1 MIPVSHPLSEAI
13 AQGRTVWLQNLLSE
27 SLPNLPRNTQDCSD
41 WFDLLIEAFE
51 DRQLI
56 EPSQQKNYLT
66 DVRNAIK
73 VLDPLHPA
81 LDVVKFDKETWVEIN
96 NANSDRIAQ
105 RHTQFLSDPGAIVN
119 RAIELIHSYQW
130 SEIAAGLAVVTGRR
144 CSEVLKTA
152 QFQFQTPYSVS
163 FSGSLKRKGEPTLCV
178 FDIPTLC
185 QAGLVI
191 DTIERLRQML
201 GDEIEFL
208 SLRQISG
215 RYSRA
220 VAHKCDEHFADL
232 VPERTGKDNLYTHLF
247 RAVYA
252 TIASHWFC
260 PPHVP
265 EIEYRAAIQG
275 HYQILDEND
284 PTLRRS
290 LAAGRHYFD
299 YKISDGHGNI
309 DGRLGIKLSDP
320 GVSIIPPFSDS
331 PQISDSPVTTNKTT
345 TKPMSESITIP
356 RYLMSRFSSLSQK
369 LDLNEQDTLE
379 ALFDWAEVSLAL
391 AETLELRE
399 LKTNVLFDQVE
410 HLQNSSNTSTPLLTN
425 NGSSD
430 HSLPIDAHNISQ
442 LVSSVHLLAQTV
454 ARQNQVPPGR
464 TPPRTSPPVSNSNH
478 QTETEHHEHE
488 EQKTYS
494 RTQQAEELI
503 NHAIDK
509 IIEFNDQEGIHH
521 KDKFRVGIGCIRK
534 LTRRGD
540 QVIRRVIENRQ
551 AELDA
556 HHQKHQL
563 GSTHN
568 SKGKDAP
575 SITTLISL

>member
-1 MIPVSHPLSEAI
+1 MMTVSSLLAEAI

-27 SLPNLPRNTQDCSD
+27 LLPNLPKDSQDCCD
-41 WFDLLIEAFE
+41 WFDLILEAFE
-51 DRQLI
+51 HRQLI

-73 VLDPLHPA
+73 VLDPHHPA
-81 LDVVKFDKETWVEIN
+81 LNIVKFDKETWVEIN

-105 RHTQFLSDPGAIVN
+105 RHTQFLSDPQAIVN
-119 RAIELIHSYQW
+119 RAVELLNSFQW

-185 QAGLVI
+185 PAELVI
-191 DTIERLRQML
+191 DGIERLRHLL
-201 GDEIEFL
+201 GTEIESL

-232 VPERTGKDNLYTHLF
+232 VPKRTGKDNLYTHLF

-252 TIASHWFC
+252 TIASHWYC

-284 PTLRRS
+284 PQLRRS

-299 YKISDGHGNI
+299 YQISDGQGNI
-309 DGRLGIKLSDP
+309 DGRLGIKLSLN
-320 GVSIIPPFSDS
+320 GVSVVSPFSS
-331 PQISDSPVTTNKTT
+331 TQTPIPIQSS
-345 TKPMSESITIP
+345 TKPTPLVMSESISIP
-356 RYLMSRFSSLSQK
+356 KYLMSRFQNLSEQLN
-369 LDLNEQDTLE
+369 LDPKDTLE

-391 AETLELRE
+391 ADSLQLPE
-399 LKTNVLFDQVE
+399 LKTNVLFDEVE
-410 HLQNSSNTSTPLLTN
+410 RLQNSSSVSSRTTN

-430 HSLPIDAHNISQ
+430 LPFDAQNISD

-454 ARQNQVPPGR
+454 ARQNQVGHYQTPKR
-464 TPPRTSPPVSNSNH
+464 TKSSASLSNH
-478 QTETEHHEHE
+478 KTETEHNEHE
-488 EQKTYS
+488 EQKPYS
-494 RTQQAEELI
+494 RTQQAEDLI

-509 IIEFNDQEGIHH
+509 IIEFNDQPDIRHQ
-521 KDKFRVGIGCIRK
+521 DKFRVGIGCVRK

-551 AELDA
+551 PELDA

-575 SITTLISL
+575 SITDVIFL